1 MISKWICKRL
11 DKQGLMVVPK
21 SWAGD
26 YADVVTK
33 KEVLHKVIRDIG
45 REYNKLLKDYANIA
59 PEKALKHDLKDAHV
73 ETKGIKGQDLINLFV
88 ETFRIEFEEDTEEEV
103 K

>member
-21 SWAGD
+21 SWADD

-59 PEKALKHDLKDAHV
+59 TEKALKNDLKEAHV
-73 ETKGIKGQDLINLFV
+73 ETKGIKGQDLINLFA